1 MSCDHRTV
9 AACVFQG
16 HEGAALGR
24 HECPL
29 VQVLARR
36 VHNLGIEDEPACI
49 DRELN
54 KYRAVARVLDCPLL
68 AQLSRLDV
76 SPQPVISSSGC
87 ADPIALPR
95 TQRRLSR

>member
-36 VHNLGIEDEPACI
+36 VHKLGIEDEPACV

-54 KYRAVARVLDCPLL
+54 KYRAIARVLDCPLL
-68 AQLSRLDV
+68 AKLSRHDV
-76 SPQPVISSSGC
+76 SPQPAISSPSSYQ
-87 ADPIALPR
+87 PALHSP
-95 TQRRLSR
+95 

>member
-36 VHNLGIEDEPACI
+36 VHKLGIEDEPACV

-54 KYRAVARVLDCPLL
+54 KYRAIARVLDCPLL
-68 AQLSRLDV
+68 AKLSRHDV
-76 SPQPVISSSGC
+76 SPQPAISSPSSYR
-87 ADPIALPR
+87 PALHSP
-95 TQRRLSR
+95 

>member
-1 MSCDHRTV
+1 MSCDHPTV
-9 AACVFQG
+9 AACVFHG

-36 VHNLGIEDEPACI
+36 VHKLGIEDEPVCV

-54 KYRAVARVLDCPLL
+54 RYRAVARVLDCPLL
-68 AQLSRLDV
+68 A
-76 SPQPVISSSGC
+76 
-87 ADPIALPR
+87 
-95 TQRRLSR
+95 RLSRQDISLQPAIASPSSYEPALHFP